1 MKKLCRAFVALNATV
16 LLSVSALTAAA
27 EEPKPEK
34 IVVTAYGG
42 QWAESV
48 KKNYA
53 PCFEKKTGVRVEI
66 MTGESSDWLN
76 KVKANPGSSPI
87 DVITLSELDSLRA
100 AREGLLEQMSVEKV
114 PNLAVIPDE
123 FHKPWD
129 DYGVSGNYGAMGVM
143 YNSKAVAAAPQSWKQ
158 LIEDIAAG
166 KYGKKISWP
175 SGTYTWGP
183 SQIWWIAQQ
192 YDGDIDMAFQKM
204 KEISPYVV
212 KFWTT
217 PVEALNLFATGEV
230 DLLVYWDGRAFSFIN
245 KGNDWAKF
253 SVPEPGGVVSL
264 VMQSVVKGAHPIAWE
279 YINCV
284 LSVEG
289 QLGNSDTMRYPG
301 TNKTV
306 SYPADLA
313 AEFTPLDKI
322 KVPPY
327 HEIIDRIPEMIER
340 WNKEM
345 Q

>member
-1 MKKLCRAFVALNATV
+1 MNSLYRAFVAFNATV
-16 LLSVSALTAAA
+16 LLGVSTFPAAA
-27 EEPKPEK
+27 QELKPEK

-42 QWAESV
+42 LWAKSV
-48 KKNYA
+48 KNNYA
-53 PCFEKKTGVRVEI
+53 PCFEKKTGVKVEV

-76 KVKANPGSSPI
+76 KVKANPGNSPI

-100 AREGLLEQMSVEKV
+100 AREGLLEQMSAEKV
-114 PNLAVIPDE
+114 PNLAMIPDE

-143 YNSKAVAAAPQSWKQ
+143 YNSAAVTAEPKSWKD
-158 LIEDIAAG
+158 LIEEIAAG
-166 KYGKKISWP
+166 KYGKKIAWP

-183 SQIWWIAQQ
+183 SQIWWVAQQ
-192 YDGDIDMAFQKM
+192 YGGDIDVAFQKM
-204 KEISPYVV
+204 KDISPYVV

-230 DLLVYWDGRAFSFIN
+230 DILVYWDGRAFSFIN

-284 LSVEG
+284 LSPEG
-289 QLGNSDTMRYPG
+289 QLGNSHTMRYPG
-301 TNKTV
+301 TNKSV
-306 SYPADLA
+306 SYPADLS

>member
-1 MKKLCRAFVALNATV
+1 MKRFSCALAALNAA
-16 LLSVSALTAAA
+16 ALIGASTLAAMA
-27 EEPKPEK
+27 EETTPEK

-42 QWAESV
+42 IWAESV
-48 KKNYA
+48 AKNYA

-66 MTGESSDWLN
+66 LTGESSDWLN
-76 KVKANPGSSPI
+76 KVKANPGNSPI

-100 AREGLLEQMSVEKV
+100 AKEGLLEQLSVEKV
-114 PNLAVIPDE
+114 PNLANIPDA

-143 YNSKAVAAAPQSWKQ
+143 YNSQSVAEPQSWKQ
-158 LIEDIAAG
+158 LIDDIAAG
-166 KYGKKISWP
+166 KYGEKVAWP

-183 SQIWWIAQQ
+183 SQLWWVAQQ
-192 YDGDIDMAFQKM
+192 YGGDIDVAFEKM
-204 KEISPYVV
+204 KAIKPYVV

-230 DLLVYWDGRAFSFIN
+230 DVLVYWDGRAFAFIN

-264 VMQSVVKGAHPIAWE
+264 VMQSVVKGANPIAYE

-284 LSVEG
+284 LSEEG
-289 QLGNSDTMRYPG
+289 QIGNSHTMRYPG
-301 TNKTV
+301 TNSTV
-306 SYPADLA
+306 TYPDNLR
-313 AEFTPLDKI
+313 AEFTPMEKV

-327 HEIIDRIPEMIER
+327 SEIIDRIPEWIER

>member
-1 MKKLCRAFVALNATV
+1 MKKLRRALVVLNATV
-16 LLSVSALTAAA
+16 LLGVSAVSAAA
-27 EEPKPEK
+27 DEPKPDK

-42 QWAESV
+42 LWAESV
-48 KKNYA
+48 KKNYVS
-53 PCFEKKTGVRVEI
+53 CFENKTGVKVEV

-76 KVKANPGSSPI
+76 KVKANPGHSPI

-100 AREGLLEQMSVEKV
+100 AREGLLEQMSVENV
-114 PNLAVIPDE
+114 PNLASIPDE
-123 FHKPWD
+123 FHKPWG
-129 DYGVSGNYGAMGVM
+129 DYGVSANYGALGVM
-143 YNSKAVAAAPQSWKQ
+143 YNSKTVDAPQSWTQ
-158 LIEDIAAG
+158 LIDDIAAG
-166 KYGKKISWP
+166 KYGSKVAWP

-192 YDGDIDMAFQKM
+192 YGGDTDVAFEKM
-204 KEISPYVV
+204 QAISPYVV

-230 DLLVYWDGRAFSFIN
+230 DILIYWDGRAYSFIN

-253 SVPEPGGVVSL
+253 TVPEPGGVVSL

-284 LSVEG
+284 LSPEG
-289 QLGNSDTMRYPG
+289 QIGNSKMMRYPG

-306 SYPADLA
+306 NYPADLKD
-313 AEFTPLDKI
+313 EFTPLDKI

-327 HEIIDRIPEMIER
+327 DEIIDHIPAMVER
-340 WNKEM
+340 WNKDM
-345 Q
+345 R